1 MLTLEITITG
11 KTCFTVYE
19 VKKAYQYKKFNL
31 YLDFLHV
38 QITVDF
44 KMTYRQI
51 FCNDKQNNYKPHNE
65 KNCKYDKDKISKYI
79 VNGFGYQLDSLRRQ
93 QGISQASSRCEHD
106 FENVG
111 LGGCVRMQED
121 QGEEMIVLEN

>member
-1 MLTLEITITG
+1 MDT
-11 KTCFTVYE
+11 
-19 VKKAYQYKKFNL
+19 N
-31 YLDFLHV
+31 
-38 QITVDF
+38 
-44 KMTYRQI
+44 
-51 FCNDKQNNYKPHNE
+51 P
-65 KNCKYDKDKISKYI
+65 
-79 VNGFGYQLDSLRRQ
+79 FGYQLDNLRRQ